1 MDQSKTGEL
10 IRSLRIRQGLTQL
23 QLADTLGVSDKAVSK
38 WERGN
43 GAPDIATLP
52 ALAAA
57 LGTDTESLIGGEL
70 PQSRQANSNVKKLRF
85 YLCPRCGNILTAL
98 DGAAVSCCG
107 QRLSAAQWQKSDEAH
122 SLSVEESDG
131 DWFIS
136 STHPMSREHSI
147 SFVALVTDDML
158 IMKKL
163 YPQWVME
170 ARFPKYRHGV
180 LYYYCTEHGLFS
192 MRV

>member
-23 QLADTLGVSDKAVSK
+23 QLADIIGVSDKAVSK

-57 LGTDTESLIGGEL
+57 LGSDTESLLGGEL
-70 PQSRQANSNVKKLRF
+70 PDDRQANGNVKKLRF
-85 YLCPRCGNILTAL
+85 FVCPHCGNILTAL

-107 QRLSAAQWQKSDEAH
+107 QRLTAAERQRPDDAH
-122 SLSVEESDG
+122 RLTVEDSDG
-131 DWFIS
+131 DWYCRS
-136 STHPMSREHSI
+136 EHEMRREHYI
-147 SFVALVTDDML
+147 SFVAFVTDDTLML
-158 IMKKL
+158 KKL
-163 YPQWVME
+163 YPQWNME
-170 ARFPKYRHGV
+170 ARFPRYSHGI
-180 LYYYCTEHGLFS
+180 LYFYCTEHGLFS
-192 MRV
+192 MRI